1 MHVVTRCAVHFFSVR
16 KAYEMKALFVAFAS
30 LLALLTLLAA
40 LGGSITPGQEAFVQ
54 GGDEVDLM
62 SPQPMKSG
70 DDTGIPAV
78 PPSQFTGEV
87 AAPLQQAEA
96 QAQADAASVA
106 MPVESAAPMAM
117 PATSAGAGI
126 EGFEALD
133 EGDFASF

>member
-1 MHVVTRCAVHFFSVR
+1 
-16 KAYEMKALFVAFAS
+16 MKALFVAFAS

-70 DDTGIPAV
+70 DDAGIPAV
-78 PPSQFTGEV
+78 PPSQFTGEAV
-87 AAPLQQAEA
+87 APLQQAEA
-96 QAQADAASVA
+96 QAQADAAYVA
-106 MPVESAAPMAM
+106 ATPVASADPMAM
-117 PATSAGAGI
+117 PATSAGAGV

-133 EGDFASF
+133 DGDFASF